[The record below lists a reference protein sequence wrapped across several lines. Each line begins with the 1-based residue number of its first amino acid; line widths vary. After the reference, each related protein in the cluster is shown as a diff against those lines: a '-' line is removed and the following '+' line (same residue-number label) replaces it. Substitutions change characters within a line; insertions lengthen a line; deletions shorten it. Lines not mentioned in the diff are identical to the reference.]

1 MKSILFTLFFFL
13 LSSSLYA
20 QTAEEAQALHDKGRE
35 CFNAGK
41 VAEGRDYTMKAME
54 MRKTLF
60 GEVNEDYITSLNN
73 YALSFSMEKDNDK
86 AIELQTKVLQLCE
99 QLPKPHKNI
108 GMYTMNMGRF
118 YYHKDDKDNAIRYW
132 EKALPLVEKHG
143 ELYEKLLEWL
153 GMEYIERTD
162 VENQT
167 RIMALTEEHNQYEL
181 TLPCDEPECMTE
193 RAEYYSATGEKAK
206 AKEYFLKVLE
216 MKMSDEQKVKTYS
229 SYAVFLTDEKDYAT
243 SAEYYY
249 MAAEAKKQTEGEQEA
264 YFQLVYKAAVR
275 MYLGKEYEKSLGYY
289 KKVIAFY
296 EQHDSDAAQGNLA
309 QCHKGMGN
317 VVSAMKN

>member
-13 LSSSLYA
+13 LSISLYA

-118 YYHKDDKDNAIRYW
+118 YYLKNDKDNAIKYW
-132 EKALPLVEKHG
+132 ETAIYQG
-143 ELYEKLLEWL
+143 C
-153 GMEYIERTD
+153 RF
-162 VENQT
+162 
-167 RIMALTEEHNQYEL
+167 EE
-181 TLPCDEPECMTE
+181 
-193 RAEYYSATGEKAK
+193 
-206 AKEYFLKVLE
+206 
-216 MKMSDEQKVKTYS
+216 
-229 SYAVFLTDEKDYAT
+229 
-243 SAEYYY
+243 
-249 MAAEAKKQTEGEQEA
+249 
-264 YFQLVYKAAVR
+264 
-275 MYLGKEYEKSLGYY
+275 
-289 KKVIAFY
+289 
-296 EQHDSDAAQGNLA
+296 
-309 QCHKGMGN
+309 
-317 VVSAMKN
+317 